1 MLIID
6 TFVSYVRMNIICSI
20 FNDVRFD
27 QKRKRE
33 ILKYLFLVIQL
44 FEVEINDLYV
54 ALIDHEG
61 CLSMLSLCYVVCCV
75 WPRLRSSIFFRF
87 YSFEIL
93 YVLRI

>member
-33 ILKYLFLVIQL
+33 R
-44 FEVEINDLYV
+44 D
-54 ALIDHEG
+54 
-61 CLSMLSLCYVVCCV
+61 
-75 WPRLRSSIFFRF
+75 
-87 YSFEIL
+87 FEIL
-93 YVLRI
+93 VLGYSAI